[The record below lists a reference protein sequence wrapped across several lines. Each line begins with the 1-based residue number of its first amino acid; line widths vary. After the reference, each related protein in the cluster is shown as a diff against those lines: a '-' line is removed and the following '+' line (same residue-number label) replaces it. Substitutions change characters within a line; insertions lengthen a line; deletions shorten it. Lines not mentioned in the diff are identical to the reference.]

1 MLKDTDHNGFPI
13 AVSEGVRQF
22 LVGYVPRRDLSLAV
36 GKPCYRFD
44 STTCDIY
51 YFLPVNAKRTQEELR
66 EDSLRLIHT
75 LAFLEVE
82 AYFGSCL
89 DYVTHHTPMET
100 VIDLYRK
107 LGVRQVLV
115 THNGLVALVKF

>member
-1 MLKDTDHNGFPI
+1 MI
-13 AVSEGVRQF
+13 F
-22 LVGYVPRRDLSLAV
+22 LLA
-36 GKPCYRFD
+36 
-44 STTCDIY
+44 
-51 YFLPVNAKRTQEELR
+51 NAKRTQEELR

-75 LAFLEVE
+75 LTL

-89 DYVTHHTPMET
+89 DYVTHHTPMKT